1 MEPRHINDIQ
11 REIYRQLAANGGY
24 LTDAHPGSVLY
35 SLTRSFA
42 AAALTSDQILYE
54 TTEGFFLNT
63 AKGKQL
69 DYRAAEYGVFRR
81 PATAASGFVLVRAR
95 TPGIVIDRNTVFTE
109 PLTGIQLKCTVDE
122 RITAPEEV
130 EVKVPVVATRPGRAG
145 NLTAGT
151 RLLINIARSVPNENS
166 LLIEAY
172 VGAARNLQGQVLGGL
187 AGGQDEESDAKLRA
201 RAIKQLRSRQAC
213 TEEAILNLVNADSRV
228 NWATLHSPFPGHTQ
242 IWVEINTEDKA
253 PVLNDLT
260 LLANNVR
267 PVGTTIAVH
276 AIRTEPVD
284 FEVEF
289 QCSENTNYNQLN
301 DEVETLLWDYCYN
314 LPYSKPLRRGNLIY
328 RLQQITSATF
338 LKLSKPESDVTPP
351 ENTALRPGNIVI
363 KHDVY

>member
-1 MEPRHINDIQ
+1 MEPRRIDDIQ
-11 REIYRQLAANGGY
+11 REIYRQLAVNGSY

-54 TTEGFFLNT
+54 TTEGFFLST
-63 AKGKQL
+63 ARGKYL

-81 PATAASGFVLVRAR
+81 PATAAAGFVLVRAR
-95 TPGIVIDRNTVFTE
+95 TSGVVVDRNTVFTE
-109 PLTGIQLKCTVDE
+109 PLTGIQLICTVEE
-122 RITAPEEV
+122 RIAIPEEV
-130 EVKVPVVATRPGRAG
+130 EVRVPVVATRPGRAG

-151 RLLINIARSVPNENS
+151 RLIMNNVRNAPNES
-166 LLIEAY
+166 SFEVEAY

-187 AGGQDEESDAKLRA
+187 TGGQDEESDAQLRA
-201 RAIKQLRSRQAC
+201 RAIKQLRTRQAC
-213 TEEAILNLVNADSRV
+213 TEEAMLNLINADSRV

-242 IWVEINTEDKA
+242 IWVEINTEDKT

-260 LLANNVR
+260 VLANNVR
-267 PVGTTIAVH
+267 PVGTTVAVH
-276 AIRTEPVD
+276 AIRTEPVE

-289 QCSENTNYNQLN
+289 QCGENTDYNRLN

-314 LPYSKPLRRGNLIY
+314 LPYGKPLRRSALIY
-328 RLQQITSATF
+328 RLQQINVAKF
-338 LKLSKPESDVTPP
+338 LRLVKPESDVNPP
-351 ENTALRPGNIVI
+351 ANTALRPGNIVI